1 MLISSKVYLT
11 LLVKVD
17 CKTVGF
23 FFFTKSVKKSVKRG
37 VRVLRAR
44 VLEYAKIPTVLQ
56 SNLKGLWHASAQV
69 RHLDFCSGERFFKI
83 GFW

>member
-17 CKTVGF
+17 RKTVG

-83 GFW
+83 GSW